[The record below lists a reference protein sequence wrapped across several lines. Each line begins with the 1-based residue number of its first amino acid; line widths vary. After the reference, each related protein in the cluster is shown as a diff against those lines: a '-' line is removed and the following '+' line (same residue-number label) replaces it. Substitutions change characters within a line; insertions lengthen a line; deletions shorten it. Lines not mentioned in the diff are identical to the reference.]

1 MGVVTKGDEGNEPMA
16 DEGRPGDEK
25 DARREEEELAEGSEA
40 AEAESRPVVVPA
52 RAEKGGFFSVY
63 KPGQG
68 YWTRLGTVLG
78 GLSVA
83 ALVARFVF
91 VALATRT
98 ALDTTIVNG
107 VPVAGF
113 PVVKLVIVGVLGLVS
128 VGLLW
133 WYLNKPVVADF
144 LIATESEMKKVNW
157 TSRKELMG
165 STKVVI
171 LFMFLIAAAL
181 FVIDVAFGYFFHLI
195 NVLKTGPFA

>member
-1 MGVVTKGDEGNEPMA
+1 MGVVTKGDEGNEPVA
-16 DEGRPGDEK
+16 GEGRPGEGQGE
-25 DARREEEELAEGSEA
+25 RREEEVDERSEA
-40 AEAESRPVVVPA
+40 SEVQVRATTPA
-52 RAEKGGFFSVY
+52 AAGRGGFFSIY

-68 YWTRLGTVLG
+68 YWTRMGTVIGALMV
-78 GLSVA
+78 L

-98 ALDTTIVNG
+98 ALDTKMVNG
-107 VPVAGF
+107 VAVAGF
-113 PVVKLVIVGVLGLVS
+113 PVVKLAIVGALSLVS
-128 VGLLW
+128 ALLLW
-133 WYLNKPVVADF
+133 WYLNKPSVVDF

-181 FVIDVAFGYFFHLI
+181 FVIDVVFGYFFFLI
-195 NVLKTGPFA
+195 KVLKTGPFA